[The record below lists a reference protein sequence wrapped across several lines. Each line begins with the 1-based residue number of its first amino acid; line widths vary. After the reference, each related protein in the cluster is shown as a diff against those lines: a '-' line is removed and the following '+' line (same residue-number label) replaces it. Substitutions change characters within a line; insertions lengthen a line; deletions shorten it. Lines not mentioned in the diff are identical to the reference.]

1 MDFRITNG
9 QAFAWPFSYLSFAR
23 HLHVPARAFVIGAFG
38 RRKPPLRGA
47 FMSKKQHNLSNRCLI
62 LRSQ

>member
-1 MDFRITNG
+1 
-9 QAFAWPFSYLSFAR
+9 
-23 HLHVPARAFVIGAFG
+23 VPARAIVIGTFG
-38 RRKPPLRGA
+38 RRKDLRRGA